1 MAVLNDIQHLLF
13 EIGGIDEDYVAKH
26 VIGIDDLPKSVEK
39 YNPKYVEEITGIPE
53 ESLAKQPRSL
63 QREAGCGG
71 EYTGLKS
78 FEIPN
83 HMQELAEIWNVEYH
97 KIPHWNQPTHVESIL
112 NFIEGGIIEIFWISG
127 TKPLVSLPDLPRAWK
142 ILTKGKVFI
151 VCQDIFMTES
161 TAIADVV

>member
-63 QREAGCGG
+63 VPCFRLSYRAYISPVKLPQAPARSIMLICSAAA
-71 EYTGLKS
+71 LDD
-78 FEIPN
+78 
-83 HMQELAEIWNVEYH
+83 LAAD
-97 KIPHWNQPTHVESIL
+97 SI
-112 NFIEGGIIEIFWISG
+112 
-127 TKPLVSLPDLPRAWK
+127 K
-142 ILTKGKVFI
+142 
-151 VCQDIFMTES
+151 
-161 TAIADVV
+161 